1 MQSSDKRIC
10 LKCGRENEASAT
22 FCQSCGAPLVPQPAG
37 MQRQAT
43 GPMGSGTTME
53 RPLGVTIIGILQ
65 ILGAIVYILVGTVF
79 VAYAPII
86 GIILLPIGV
95 IALII
100 GVAVFT
106 GKNWARILMII
117 LGVLD
122 IISIVGILI
131 GIIIVV
137 YFRRQNVVAWYNQKK

>member
-1 MQSSDKRIC
+1 
-10 LKCGRENEASAT
+10 
-22 FCQSCGAPLVPQPAG
+22 
-37 MQRQAT
+37 
-43 GPMGSGTTME
+43 ME

-65 ILGAIVYILVGTVF
+65 ILGAIVYIL
-79 VAYAPII
+79 I
-86 GIILLPIGV
+86 GIGFTAFAGVFGLILLPVGV

-122 IISIVGILI
+122 IISIVGIVI

-137 YFRRQNVVAWYNQKK
+137 YFRRQNVKAYFNQNK

>member
-1 MQSSDKRIC
+1 
-10 LKCGRENEASAT
+10 
-22 FCQSCGAPLVPQPAG
+22 

-100 GVAVFT
+100 GISVFT

-122 IISIVGILI
+122 IISIVGIII

-137 YFRRQNVVAWYNQKK
+137 YFRRQNVVAYFKQNK

>member
-1 MQSSDKRIC
+1 
-10 LKCGRENEASAT
+10 
-22 FCQSCGAPLVPQPAG
+22 
-37 MQRQAT
+37 MQRQAS
-43 GPMGSGTTME
+43 GPMGSGTAME

-100 GVAVFT
+100 GISVFT

-122 IISIVGILI
+122 IISIVGIII

>member
-1 MQSSDKRIC
+1 KSSDKRIC
-10 LKCGRENEASAT
+10 LKCGRENEASTT
-22 FCQSCGAPLVPQPAG
+22 FCQSCGAPLGPQPAG

-100 GVAVFT
+100 GISVFT

-122 IISIVGILI
+122 IISIIV
-131 GIIIVV
+131 IIIGLRVV
-137 YFRRQNVVAWYNQKK
+137 YVIRQQNVVAYFKQNK